1 MAASNTQPA
10 SNAQPTP
17 NRVTSFIKKYPRTTG
32 IIGNIAFGAAQ
43 NALERKFGLNDGYI
57 DRYYEHS
64 SGHPILGEI
73 GSEIGLELL
82 NPAVSAG
89 LIGTSA
95 LGTGLKYI
103 NKKAGGIELW
113 GDGDLGQYGELL
125 EHPGRGLKFALDNTV
140 GRLFHGGKLAGRG
153 YTSDDDADVKFGDS
167 ARLEEINE
175 NGGLNDYYTIIT
187 NKYPELKAYF
197 KPIDSNKYLGLT
209 MDQLRYQAGGPNNE
223 LNPVSLIDYNIMTD
237 NGHYH
242 VRDMQRFMTKSMGL
256 DPSLLGISG
265 LLNGNVG
272 MDLTPE
278 FYKEFVLSDY
288 YKGDKNAELKRL
300 GFDPQKVYAEQHAKG
315 VDTTAKYMKDT
326 EQGIKQGKWV
336 SGNTNDPITSKYMSD
351 WAAKKQAIEQGK
363 WIPGKSDIQNGQLV
377 NGDDS
382 PTILKHEKN
391 TVESSQQPN
400 VHKNNATDSYL
411 QYLMYRDYQKD
422 KQRAESQKDMGLIP
436 LLLAAYGMANI
447 VR

>member
-1 MAASNTQPA
+1 MAASNTQPTP
-10 SNAQPTP
+10 NAQPTP
-17 NRVTSFIKKYPRTTG
+17 NRVTSFIKKYPRTSG

-64 SGHPILGEI
+64 SGHPILGEV

-82 NPAVSAG
+82 NPAAGAG
-89 LIGTSA
+89 LIGASA
-95 LGTGLKYI
+95 LGSGLKYI

-125 EHPGRGLKFALDNTV
+125 EHPGRGLKFALDNTI

-167 ARLEEINE
+167 ARLDEINE
-175 NGGLNDYYTIIT
+175 NGGLKDYYTYIPDQY
-187 NKYPELKAYF
+187 KPYF
-197 KPIDSNKYLGLT
+197 KSIDSNKYLGLT
-209 MDQLRYQAGGPNNE
+209 MDQIRTGNVASDMLTSILTGGGN
-223 LNPVSLIDYNIMTD
+223 
-237 NGHYH
+237 YH
-242 VRDMQRFMTKSMGL
+242 ASDMLKFMGSMGI
-256 DPSLLGISG
+256 DPTILGIHG
-265 LLNGNVG
+265 LENGSVG
-272 MDLTPE
+272 VDLSPE

-300 GFDPQKVYAEQHAKG
+300 GFDPQKIYAEQHAKEAG
-315 VDTTAKYMKDT
+315 TVAKYMKDT
-326 EQGIKQGKWV
+326 EQGIK
-336 SGNTNDPITSKYMSD
+336 
-351 WAAKKQAIEQGK
+351 QGK

-382 PTILKHEKN
+382 PTIAKHEKN

-400 VHKNNATDSYL
+400 VHKNNATDQYL

>member
-10 SNAQPTP
+10 TSSTQPASNIQPTP
-17 NRVTSFIKKYPRTTG
+17 NRVTSFIKKYPRTSG
-32 IIGNIAFGAAQ
+32 IIGNAAFGAAQ
-43 NALERKFGLNDGYI
+43 NALERKLGLNDGFI

-64 SGHPILGEI
+64 SGHPILGEM
-73 GSEIGLELL
+73 GSEIGLELI
-82 NPAVSAG
+82 NPAVGVG

-95 LGTGLKYI
+95 LGSGLKYI
-103 NKKAGGIELW
+103 NKKAGGVELW

-125 EHPGRGLKFALDNTV
+125 EHPGRSLKFALDNTI
-140 GRLFHGGKLAGRG
+140 GRLFHGGKLARPG

-167 ARLEEINE
+167 ARLAEINE
-175 NGGLNDYYTIIT
+175 NGGLKDYYTIISQS
-187 NKYPELKAYF
+187 PELKPYLSYF

-209 MDQLRYQAGGPNNE
+209 MDQLRYMAGGPNNE
-223 LNPVSLIDYNIMTD
+223 LNPVSLIHYNILTD

-242 VRDMQRFMTKSMGL
+242 VRDMQRFMTKLGL
-256 DPSLLGISG
+256 DPSLFGISD

-272 MDLTPE
+272 VDLTPE

-300 GFDPQKVYAEQHAKG
+300 GFDPQKIYAEQHAKEAG
-315 VDTTAKYMKDT
+315 VISKYMKDT

-336 SGNTNDPITSKYMSD
+336 SD
-351 WAAKKQAIEQGK
+351 
-363 WIPGKSDIQNGQLV
+363 KSDVQNDQSV
-377 NGDDS
+377 NGDGDDS
-382 PTILKHEKN
+382 PIIEKHERN

-400 VHKNNATDSYL
+400 VHKNNATDQYL

-422 KQRAESQKDMGLIP
+422 KQRAESKKDMGLIP
-436 LLLAAYGMANI
+436 LLLAAYGMAKI
-447 VR
+447 GG

>member
-10 SNAQPTP
+10 SNTANSTTTAPAT
-17 NRVTSFIKKYPRTTG
+17 TESFFKKYPRTTG

-43 NALERKFGLNDGYI
+43 NALERKFGLNDGFI
-57 DRYYEHS
+57 DRYYENS

-73 GSEIGLELL
+73 GSEIGLGLL
-82 NPAVSAG
+82 NPAAG
-89 LIGTSA
+89 AGMIGASA
-95 LGTGLKYI
+95 LGSGLKYI
-103 NKKAGGIELW
+103 NKKAGGIELY
-113 GDGDLGQYGELL
+113 GDGDLGQYGELM

-140 GRLFHGGKLAGRG
+140 GRLFHGGKLAGPG

-175 NGGLNDYYTIIT
+175 NGGLNDYYALISQS
-187 NKYPELKAYF
+187 PELKPYLSYF

-209 MDQLRYQAGGPNNE
+209 MDQLRTGNVASEMLTSIMSGGGRYNTHDMIKFMN
-223 LNPVSLIDYNIMTD
+223 SIGIDPTI
-237 NGHYH
+237 
-242 VRDMQRFMTKSMGL
+242 
-256 DPSLLGISG
+256 LGINEVT
-265 LLNGNVG
+265 NGSVG
-272 MDLTPE
+272 VDLSPE

-336 SGNTNDPITSKYMSD
+336 SG
-351 WAAKKQAIEQGK
+351 
-363 WIPGKSDIQNGQLV
+363 KSDIQNDKSV

-382 PTILKHEKN
+382 PVIEKHEKN
-391 TVESSQQPN
+391 TVENTQQPN
-400 VHKNNATDSYL
+400 VHKNNATDQYL

-422 KQRAESQKDMGLIP
+422 KQRAESKKDMGLIP
-436 LLLAAYGMANI
+436 LLLAAYGMAKI
-447 VR
+447 GG

>member
-10 SNAQPTP
+10 SNTANPTTTAP
-17 NRVTSFIKKYPRTTG
+17 ATTESFFKKYPRTSG

-43 NALERKFGLNDGYI
+43 NALERKFGLNDGFI
-57 DRYYEHS
+57 DRYYENS
-64 SGHPILGEI
+64 SGHPILGEMA
-73 GSEIGLELL
+73 SEIGMGLL
-82 NPAVSAG
+82 NPAAG
-89 LIGTSA
+89 AGMIGASV
-95 LGTGLKYI
+95 LGSGLKYI
-103 NKKAGGIELW
+103 NKKAGGIELY

-125 EHPGRGLKFALDNTV
+125 EHPGRGLKFASDNTV

-167 ARLEEINE
+167 AKLEEINE
-175 NGGLNDYYTIIT
+175 NGGLNDYYAYIA
-187 NKYPELKAYF
+187 NELPQYKAYF

-209 MDQLRYQAGGPNNE
+209 MDQIRAHNVASEVEASILSGGGK
-223 LNPVSLIDYNIMTD
+223 YNT
-237 NGHYH
+237 H
-242 VRDMQRFMTKSMGL
+242 DMLKFMTSKGI
-256 DPSLLGISG
+256 DPTILGIG
-265 LLNGNVG
+265 DLVNGNVG
-272 MDLTPE
+272 VDLSPE

-315 VDTTAKYMKDT
+315 VDTTAKYMKDI
-326 EQGIKQGKWV
+326 EQGIKQGKW
-336 SGNTNDPITSKYMSD
+336 
-351 WAAKKQAIEQGK
+351 
-363 WIPGKSDIQNGQLV
+363 IPDKSDKQNDQSG

-382 PTILKHEKN
+382 PIIEKHERN

-400 VHKNNATDSYL
+400 VHKNNATDQYL

-422 KQRAESQKDMGLIP
+422 QQRAASKKDLGLIS
-436 LLLAAYGMANI
+436 LLLAAYGAANI